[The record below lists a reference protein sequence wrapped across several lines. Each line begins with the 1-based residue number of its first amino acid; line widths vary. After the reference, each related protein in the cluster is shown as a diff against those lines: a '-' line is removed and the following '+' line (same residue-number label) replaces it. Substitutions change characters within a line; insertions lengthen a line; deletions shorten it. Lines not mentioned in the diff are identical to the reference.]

1 MILILLTV
9 LPAGFG
15 VVAAEGLQEMG
26 LSAFLSWTTVIILLI
41 IWVLGLSVLKN
52 LKRYPEKGIKKACII
67 KTNSHEHTQRSLFA
81 SGLFVAVFQTFVLNQ
96 FTCNS

>member
-26 LSAFLSWTTVIILLI
+26 LSAFLSWTTVIIALI
-41 IWVLGLSVLKN
+41 IWLFLVVGF
-52 LKRYPEKGIKKACII
+52 EKFKKI
-67 KTNSHEHTQRSLFA
+67 S
-81 SGLFVAVFQTFVLNQ
+81 
-96 FTCNS
+96 